1 VVAEANKALYQQHHC
16 IWCPWGKNSTHSS
29 FSEVDNNM
37 TMNRL
42 FLEAVGI
49 MVMSMLTVSIMSL
62 SSSFVTPVFSLVYSS
77 ARSTPGVFKDSK
89 SQLLLSTIADN
100 SVHNNKEWLLNLR
113 GGTNFGGDNDTKD
126 NSAAN
131 TGNDTSFY
139 SYRTVQVQVI
149 HRHGDRTPI
158 TPLKNEEFWTQ
169 QLVPEDLLEK
179 VASGTRVL
187 RQQRSGD
194 DEDNANS
201 GKNKLEVHAAAG
213 RGPFGKLTQLG
224 LLGMIQVGTTLKEDL
239 EDSTEWSERTTASSI
254 VGTTDGS
261 SRRIRFA
268 PNDIKVYSTDFPRT
282 IQSVQALLVGFF
294 PDGFS
299 DNDIDIDCRDTTCW
313 MIPDPQPRQT
323 KEQEVLERQL
333 AKRPHV
339 LEREALMRPL
349 AARCTQS
356 LVPLLGEGAFQ
367 LSFGVEEDNS
377 QDDDD
382 DIDTKKKD
390 KEYPALP
397 WIQLTEITKCLS
409 VRDML
414 PDSITK
420 EDQEAL
426 SAHTAWKWFQSLRSP
441 RLAYLSMRRFTEILA
456 STLQRREEEPPLIV
470 YSCHDSS
477 LVGLLCALHLDQP
490 SVWPEYGAVLK
501 MELLEKKQNGDD
513 TLNYV
518 VRFFLNGELLK
529 SMWNDTPREEISM
542 DEFISLISTERVDV
556 EKS

>member
-1 VVAEANKALYQQHHC
+1 
-16 IWCPWGKNSTHSS
+16 
-29 FSEVDNNM
+29 M
-37 TMNRL
+37 TMNR
-42 FLEAVGI
+42 FLEAVVI
-49 MVMSMLTVSIMSL
+49 VVVAMLMVSLVSP
-62 SSSFVTPVFSLVYSS
+62 SSSFVTPVMSLAYSS
-77 ARSTPGVFKDSK
+77 ARSTPEVFKSK
-89 SQLLLSTIADN
+89 LLLSTNADI

-113 GGTNFGGDNDTKD
+113 GGTNFGGDNDSED
-126 NSAAN
+126 NIAAN
-131 TGNDTSFY
+131 TGNVNGNGNDTDTGSY

-187 RQQRSGD
+187 RQQRDGD
-194 DEDNANS
+194 DKGNNNS

-239 EDSTEWSERTTASSI
+239 EESTEWSERTTASSI
-254 VGTTDGS
+254 LTTTSTTAVGTDGA
-261 SRRIRFA
+261 SRRIRFT
-268 PNDIKVYSTDFPRT
+268 PSDIKVYSTDFPRT

-333 AKRPHV
+333 AQRPHV
-339 LEREALMRPL
+339 LEREASMRPL
-349 AARCTQS
+349 AVRCTQS

-367 LSFGVEEDNS
+367 LSFGVEENNS
-377 QDDDD
+377 QDDNDDDDD
-382 DIDTKKKD
+382 DISSNKKD

-420 EDQEAL
+420 DDQEAL

-477 LVGLLCALHLDQP
+477 LVGLLCALNLDQP

-501 MELLEKKQNGDD
+501 MELLEKKKDGDD

-518 VRFFLNGELLK
+518 LRFFLNGELLK